1 MFYSADPA
9 VDAENYYCEQARR
22 EREWKAEAY
31 IGDCPICGE
40 PMYLGD
46 VFSPVEKDV
55 LIGDEYYEHVHRDCY
70 WDEISALEE
79 EEEECWQQRR
89 SCSATA

>member
-1 MFYSADPA
+1 MFYTDNPA
-9 VDAENYYCEQARR
+9 MDAENYYSFR
-22 EREWKAEAY
+22 EREAEAWKAEAY

-46 VFSPVEKDV
+46 VFSPVEKDM

-79 EEEECWQQRR
+79 EEEDEDDLP
-89 SCSATA
+89 SAMVG